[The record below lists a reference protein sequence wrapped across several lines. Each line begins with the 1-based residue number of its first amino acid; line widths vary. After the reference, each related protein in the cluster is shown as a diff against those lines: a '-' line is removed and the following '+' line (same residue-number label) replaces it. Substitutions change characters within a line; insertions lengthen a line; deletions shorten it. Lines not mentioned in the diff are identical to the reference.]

1 MLFTDLSLHLIST
14 AFTFNRGGE
23 QNLKENNTWFQTCL
37 TLISIRFLLC
47 YKKSEGIFSF
57 VLLNYYLKDAGKE
70 HTGESGNFCLSLF
83 LYTLYLL
90 TQSKYLQFKKV

>member
-23 QNLKENNTWFQTCL
+23 QNLKENNIWFQKCL

-57 VLLNYYLKDAGKE
+57 VLNYYLKEVGKE
-70 HTGESGNFCLSLF
+70 HTEESGNFCLSLF